1 MVTRSRKPV
10 RVPSSVSELF
20 GPRDFTVVAEQEI
33 LGQRLNLFFGD
44 KLVDFLFE
52 LDEDKRFFAVI
63 GPEHLD
69 LPEGHRAYRIPGLP
83 DGDRACIPCL
93 LCGDRAFGIADLRG
107 EPPEVDIFVDYL
119 DVNLV
124 WTTSTTRSTRWQL
137 RMTARKEVDGPSR
150 ALMRQSPFGMV
161 VLTA

>member
-33 LGQRLNLFFGD
+33 LGQRLNLFFGE

-69 LPEGHRAYRIPGLP
+69 LPEGHRALAFLDICAVIGLAYP
-83 DGDRACIPCL
+83 AFFAVIGL
-93 LCGDRAFGIADLRG
+93 LALLIYV
-107 EPPEVDIFVDYL
+107 E
-119 DVNLV
+119 NLPRWTSS
-124 WTTSTTRSTRWQL
+124 WTTWT
-137 RMTARKEVDGPSR
+137 
-150 ALMRQSPFGMV
+150 
-161 VLTA
+161 